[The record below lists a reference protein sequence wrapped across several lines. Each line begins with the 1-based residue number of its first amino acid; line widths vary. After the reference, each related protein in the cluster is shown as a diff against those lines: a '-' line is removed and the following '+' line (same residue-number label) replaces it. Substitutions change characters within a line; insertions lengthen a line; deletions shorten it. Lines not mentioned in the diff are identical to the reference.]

1 MIKLNVMPS
10 VIKSIQTYGED
21 ITVINDDDTVSA
33 KAFIEPLHY
42 RNKIY
47 IGGEHRTLG
56 MKYLEKYLYVG
67 IPDIPL
73 VENKTIIERKDEKY
87 LVKRV
92 ERYYVKEQVAYTWA
106 ILIPA

>member
-1 MIKLNVMPS
+1 MPS

-21 ITVINDDDTVSA
+21 VTVINDDDTVLA
-33 KAFIEPLHY
+33 RAFIEPLRY

-47 IGGEHRTLG
+47 IGGGYRTLG
-56 MKYLEKYLYVG
+56 MKHSEKYLYVG

-73 VENKTIIERKDEKY
+73 VENKTIVKRKDNEY

-92 ERYYVKEQVAYTWA
+92 ERYYVGEQIAYTWG
-106 ILIPA
+106 ILIPV

>member
-21 ITVINDDDTVSA
+21 ITVINDDNKVSTR
-33 KAFIEPLHY
+33 AFVEPLRY

-47 IGGEHRTLG
+47 IAGEYRTLG
-56 MKYLEKYLYVG
+56 MKYSEKYLYIG
-67 IPDIPL
+67 IPDITL
-73 VENKTIIERKDEKY
+73 VENKTIVKRKNNEY

-92 ERYYVKEQVAYTWA
+92 ERYYVGEQIAYTWG
-106 ILIPA
+106 ILIPV

>member
-1 MIKLNVMPS
+1 MNVMPS

-21 ITVINDDDTVSA
+21 VTVINNDDTVLA
-33 KAFIEPLHY
+33 RAFIQPLRY

-47 IGGEHRTLG
+47 VGGEYRNLG
-56 MKYLEKYLYVG
+56 MKYSEKYLYVG

-106 ILIPA
+106 ILIPV

>member
-1 MIKLNVMPS
+1 MPS

-21 ITVINDDDTVSA
+21 IVVINDNDTIPTR
-33 KAFIEPLHY
+33 AFVEPLRY
-42 RNKIY
+42 RNVIY
-47 IGGEHRTLG
+47 VGGEYKNIGLNYR
-56 MKYLEKYLYVG
+56 EKYLYVS

-92 ERYYVKEQVAYTWA
+92 EKYYVKEQVAYTWA

>member
-1 MIKLNVMPS
+1 MIKLNIMPS

-21 ITVINDDDTVSA
+21 VTVINDDNKVSTR
-33 KAFIEPLHY
+33 AFVEPLRY

-47 IGGEHRTLG
+47 IGGEYRTLG
-56 MKYLEKYLYVG
+56 MKHSEKYLYVG
-67 IPDIPL
+67 VPDVTL
-73 VENKTIIERKDEKY
+73 VENKTIIKRKDNEY

-106 ILIPA
+106 ILIPV

>member
-1 MIKLNVMPS
+1 MPS

-21 ITVINDDDTVSA
+21 ITVINDDDAVLA
-33 KAFIEPLHY
+33 RAFVEPLRY
-42 RNKIY
+42 RNVIY
-47 IGGEHRTLG
+47 VGGEYKNIGLNYR
-56 MKYLEKYLYVG
+56 EKYLYVG

-92 ERYYVKEQVAYTWA
+92 ERYYVGEQIAYTWG
-106 ILIPA
+106 ILIPV

>member
-1 MIKLNVMPS
+1 MPS

-21 ITVINDDDTVSA
+21 IAVINDDDTVSTR
-33 KAFIEPLHY
+33 AFIEPLRY

-47 IGGEHRTLG
+47 IGGGYRTLG
-56 MKYLEKYLYVG
+56 MKYSEKYLYVG
-67 IPDIPL
+67 IPDITL
-73 VENKTIIERKDEKY
+73 VENKTIVKRKDNEY

-92 ERYYVKEQVAYTWA
+92 ERYYVGEQIAYTWA

>member
-21 ITVINDDDTVSA
+21 VTVINDADTVLA
-33 KAFIEPLHY
+33 RAFVEPLRY

-47 IGGEHRTLG
+47 IAGEYRTLG
-56 MKYLEKYLYVG
+56 YSEKYLYIGV
-67 IPDIPL
+67 PDITL
-73 VENKTIIERKDEKY
+73 VENKTIVKRKDEKY

-92 ERYYVKEQVAYTWA
+92 EKYYVKEQVAYTWG
-106 ILIPA
+106 ILIPV

>member
-1 MIKLNVMPS
+1 MNVMPS

-21 ITVINDDDTVSA
+21 ITVINDDDMVSTR
-33 KAFIEPLHY
+33 AFIEPLRY
-42 RNKIY
+42 RNVIY
-47 IGGEHRTLG
+47 VGGEYRNLG
-56 MKYLEKYLYVG
+56 MKHSEKYLYVG

-73 VENKTIIERKDEKY
+73 VENKTIIERKDKKY

>member
-1 MIKLNVMPS
+1 MNVMPS

-21 ITVINDDDTVSA
+21 IAVINDDDMVSTR
-33 KAFIEPLHY
+33 AFVEPLRY

-47 IGGEHRTLG
+47 IGGGYRTLG
-56 MKYLEKYLYVG
+56 MKHSEKYLYVG
-67 IPDIPL
+67 IPDVPL
-73 VENKTIIERKDEKY
+73 VKNKTIIERKDKKY

-106 ILIPA
+106 ILIPV

>member
-1 MIKLNVMPS
+1 MPS

-21 ITVINDDDTVSA
+21 VTVINNDDTVLA
-33 KAFIEPLHY
+33 RAFIQPLRY

-47 IGGEHRTLG
+47 VGGEYRNLG
-56 MKYLEKYLYVG
+56 MEYSEKYLYVG

-106 ILIPA
+106 ILIPV